1 MAYRYFTT
9 YLEQEGSSPRERCN
23 WVERKSLIFLSW
35 PFHYFL
41 ATHLVTHTRKLG
53 CPPLL
58 FLSYSTSN
66 SCILQIRVCK
76 LVGHIWPQ
84 NVLCLAL
91 RCIKLKKKWDILHEN
106 LNVWFPST
114 KKNENRNLGS
124 ISPRGST
131 RVAVAPFRNF
141 FLWFFPLIAP
151 SFTLS
156 PSLFYVT
163 CCRCLNLYLLL
174 HPTS

>member
-1 MAYRYFTT
+1 MAHRYFTT
-9 YLEQEGSSPRERCN
+9 CLEQEGSSPCERCN
-23 WVERKSLIFLSW
+23 WVERKSLIFFLSW

-58 FLSYSTSN
+58 LLSYSTSN

-91 RCIKLKKKWDILHEN
+91 CCIKLKKNKKLGSLFLKWDILHEN

-114 KKNENRNLGS
+114 KKWKQKPGQYFPTWLHLS
-124 ISPRGST
+124 CSCPLWK
-131 RVAVAPFRNF
+131 F
-141 FLWFFPLIAP
+141 FSLVFPTYCPVFHLVY
-151 SFTLS
+151 FTVL
-156 PSLFYVT
+156 
-163 CCRCLNLYLLL
+163 CYLL
-174 HPTS
+174 